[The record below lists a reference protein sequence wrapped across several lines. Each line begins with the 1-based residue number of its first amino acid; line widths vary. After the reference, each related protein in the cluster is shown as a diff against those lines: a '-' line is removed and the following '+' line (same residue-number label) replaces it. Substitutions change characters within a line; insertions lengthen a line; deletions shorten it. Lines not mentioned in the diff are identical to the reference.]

1 MEQISL
7 RFSEPLHESVYNT
20 IVKMIADGG
29 VHSEIL
35 SLEKLTTSGEYNVK
49 VLKKSMCKIC
59 VKAKSKFLQMRY
71 KFLSIVKD
79 SNVDYSLTNSTP
91 PMIRIGFETQSDIVA
106 MKSLI
111 LQAFEM
117 AYVENT
123 EETFGCCNSF
133 IKCSDARRCTHPNHL
148 FALGCM
154 YRKNLEAGR
163 IFYGAN
169 PTV

>member
-7 RFSEPLHESVYNT
+7 RLTEPLHETVYNT
-20 IVKMIADGG
+20 IIKIIAEEGY
-29 VHSEIL
+29 HSEIL
-35 SLEKLTTSGEYNVK
+35 SLEKLNTSGEYNVK
-49 VLKKSMCKIC
+49 VLKKPMCKIC

-71 KFLSIVKD
+71 KYLCIVKD
-79 SNVDYSLTNSTP
+79 SNVNYSLTSSTS
-91 PMIRIGFETQSDIVA
+91 PMIRIGFDAQSDIVA
-106 MKSLI
+106 MKSLV
-111 LQAFEM
+111 LQAFEI

-133 IKCSDARRCTHPNHL
+133 IKCSDARKCTHPNHL